1 MMHNDF
7 IKMREKKA
15 HVLSSNQTEME
26 KLKRNLMNEYA
37 NRFNQRVMH
46 NSLRS
51 QLIILFYSIARLL
64 ENFPNTRDSHFCFGE
79 PHEKRPQT
87 KITDSGNL
95 TEIVVTDDNI
105 DFIKPDARR
114 FKNRPRKILSDDGE
128 RVLNIWFIPHFT
140 EVLSMY
146 KKRSDMFCC
155 KSLRYCLRIFN
166 AMNDILHYI
175 HACACMQIAV
185 THGSSSN
192 DTSTA
197 QVRRKIDFTS
207 WENAGGLDAELND
220 IQLEINQLNDP
231 CDPEQV
237 ADLLEAK
244 RTCLF
249 LQYECAIRYAIRDV
263 FLANGNQDV
272 YKLMTENMHFSLRFL
287 NDLSL
292 DTSENVYLGLPEPL
306 DPRDPYSS
314 AQMPWRT
321 FMAK

>member
-1 MMHNDF
+1 MHNDF
-7 IKMREKKA
+7 IKMREKKS
-15 HVLSSNQTEME
+15 HVLSSNPNEME

-64 ENFPNTRDSHFCFGE
+64 ENFPNTRDSHFAFGE
-79 PHEKRPQT
+79 PHEKRPQA
-87 KITDSGNL
+87 KMTDSGNL

-185 THGSSSN
+185 THGSSST

-244 RTCLF
+244 RACLF

-272 YKLMTENMHFSLRFL
+272 YKLITENMHFALRFL
-287 NDLSL
+287 NDLSA

-314 AQMPWRT
+314 AKMPWRT
-321 FMAK
+321 FSAK